1 MNMLIKAELVKF
13 LNDTPAY
20 GAILLTKLTNPDL
33 QFYNDLEAWAY
44 SHGWAVILLYRL
56 FVIASDI
63 HKRLVVKEL
72 WPDESGEVVM
82 MTGYKKLYLQFKKLF
97 K

>member
-1 MNMLIKAELVKF
+1 MNFEIKAELVKC
-13 LNDTPAY
+13 LNDAPAY
-20 GAILLTKLTNPDL
+20 GAILLTKLANPDL
-33 QFYNDLEAWAY
+33 QFYNELEAWAY

-63 HKRLVVKEL
+63 HKRLMVEQL
-72 WPDESGEVVM
+72 WHDESGEVVL
-82 MTGYKKLYLQFKKLF
+82 MTGYKKLYLQIKKLF

>member
-1 MNMLIKAELVKF
+1 MNFEIKAELVKF

-33 QFYNDLEAWAY
+33 EFYNDLEKWAY

-56 FVIASDI
+56 FVIAHDI
-63 HKRLVVKEL
+63 HKRLKVEVL
-72 WPDESGEVVM
+72 WYNESGEVVM
-82 MTGYKKLYLQFKKLF
+82 MSGYKKLYLQLKNLF